1 MELGYLIVKKR
12 TTYYKFA
19 KLTTLV
25 KAKIELGTTNAR
37 LTGTRGKN
45 SKVWFVPAC
54 LEVDLTKD
62 FNNLDSISGVI
73 KIK

>member
-1 MELGYLIVKKR
+1 MELGYLVVKKR

-19 KLTTLV
+19 NLTTLV

-37 LTGTRGKN
+37 LTGARGKN
-45 SKVWFVPAC
+45 SKIWFVPAS

-62 FNNLDSISGVI
+62 FNNLDNISGIV